1 MLTVTKDSNTTRRH
15 RDPSGRTV
23 RTLGLFAAA
32 LAVAFGVGAALGA
45 AVGPDRPSGVEPTE
59 EHEGH

>member
-1 MLTVTKDSNTTRRH
+1 MTRRH
-15 RDPSGRTV
+15 PGQSGRTV
-23 RTLGLFAAA
+23 RTLGSFVAA
-32 LAVAFGVGAALGA
+32 LVVAFGGGAALGA